1 MTAGDARPEGPFLRT
16 GDLGAVWN
24 GELFI
29 TGRRKDILIICGRN
43 IHAEDVEQSIEAA
56 HPALQAG
63 CGGVFGVDT
72 EEGEE
77 GIVAL
82 YEIERVAV
90 RELDHEFLLKTVR
103 AAVLETQGVGLHAA
117 LLVRTGQVPRSS
129 SGKVQRAVC
138 RSRYLA
144 KEFDVLSAWNAAP
157 SAGPN
162 SDRK

>member
-1 MTAGDARPEGPFLRT
+1 PSLSDGYWNREDDNAPIFRAMTAGDARPEGPFLRT

-29 TGRRKDILIICGRN
+29 TGRRKDIRIICGRN

-90 RELDHEFLLKTVR
+90 RGLDQRPQVAES
-103 AAVLETQGVGLHAA
+103 AA
-117 LLVRTGQVPRSS
+117 LISARPHHASLDGPVHPRDAAAHSTDVHPPAS
-129 SGKVQRAVC
+129 RAT
-138 RSRYLA
+138 Y
-144 KEFDVLSAWNAAP
+144 
-157 SAGPN
+157 
-162 SDRK
+162 